1 MLFHQSP
8 SIAPTTRKTL
18 LRTEVATADTWDLTR
33 LYPLESDWDAALKF
47 YADRFPEYLGFKG
60 SLHQSAAQLQ
70 RCLEFDR
77 ELDLVAERLGH
88 YASLK
93 SSEDSSDNENLS
105 REARFQHVM
114 IQAAELAAFLTP
126 EIQAID
132 DATFAIYLSSPELN
146 EWKIKLTKLRR
157 YKAHVLSEK
166 EERLLAMASLPLGG
180 VQETFSQLTNVDMS
194 FGPITDEKGVQ
205 VELSHGLFS
214 SFLVKSDPGLR
225 RKAFH
230 QYYEEFKSHRYT
242 LASTL
247 IHSIKTDVF
256 QAKARNHS
264 SAREAS
270 LFSDNV
276 PISVY
281 DNLIASVRQHL
292 APLHEYYELRQRVL
306 GLSELHFYDTY
317 VPMTAK
323 VELKTSFDEACQM
336 VVSALHPLGAEYT
349 QALAQGFQNRWVDRY
364 ETKGKRS
371 GAFSS
376 SSFGNPPYILMN
388 YKEDVFSDVYTLA
401 HEAGHSM
408 HTWYSQR
415 EQRFQDYHYPIFLA
429 EVASTFNE
437 ELLTHH
443 LLQKTDDPKMR
454 AYIINRQVDD
464 IRATLIRQTM
474 FAEFEKITHAMDEA
488 GEPLTLESL
497 CAAYRELLV
506 TYHGPGMVIDEV
518 LELECLRIPHF
529 YSAFYV
535 YKYATGISAALSLS
549 QQVLEGDATV
559 QNRYL
564 NFLKSGGSRFPL
576 ETLQIAGVSGGCLE
590 IIWPTSERT
599 ARALVSAWFFFR
611 VQKIN

>member
-1 MLFHQSP
+1 MLFFDSP
-8 SIAPTTRKTL
+8 STLPIPHKTRLRSEVPTS
-18 LRTEVATADTWDLTR
+18 DTWDLSK
-33 LYPLESDWDAALKF
+33 LYLSDTEWDTDLKT
-47 YADRFPEYLGFKG
+47 YSERFPLYLDFRGT
-60 SLHQSAAQLQ
+60 LDQSAQ
-70 RCLEFDR
+70 RLLECLEFDR
-77 ELDLVAERLGH
+77 ELDLIAERLGH
-88 YASLK
+88 FVSLR
-93 SSEDSSDNENLS
+93 SSEDSSSDANLA

-114 IQAAELAAFLTP
+114 IQAAETAAFLTP
-126 EIQAID
+126 EIQAISDANFFHFVD
-132 DATFAIYLSSPELN
+132 DACLSA
-146 EWKIKLTKLRR
+146 WKIKLLKLRR
-157 YKAHVLSEK
+157 YKPHVLSEK
-166 EERLLAMASLPLGG
+166 EERLLAMVSLPLGG

-194 FGPITDEKGVQ
+194 FGSIHDEKGREL
-205 VELSHGLFS
+205 ELSHGTFS
-214 SFLVKSDPGLR
+214 SFLVKKDPELR
-225 RKAFH
+225 RQAFH

-270 LFSDNV
+270 LFSDAV
-276 PISVY
+276 PTSVY
-281 DNLIASVRQHL
+281 DRLISTVRANLT
-292 APLHEYYELRQRVL
+292 PLHEYYELRKEVL
-306 GLSELHFYDTY
+306 GLKELHFYDTY
-317 VPMTAK
+317 VPMTAS
-323 VELKTSFDEACQM
+323 VEMKTSFDHAAALVQE
-336 VVSALHPLGAEYT
+336 SLHPLGQEYT
-349 QALAQGFQNRWVDRY
+349 SGLGEGFASRWVDRY

-376 SSFGNPPYILMN
+376 SSYGNPPYMLMN

-443 LLQKTDDPKMR
+443 LLEKTDDPQMR

-488 GEPLTLESL
+488 GEPLTLDSL
-497 CAAYRELLV
+497 CATYRELLRA
-506 TYHGPGMVIDEV
+506 YHGPSMVLDEV
-518 LELECLRIPHF
+518 LDLECLRIPHF

-549 QQVLEGDATV
+549 QQVLEGGEKERI
-559 QNRYL
+559 RYL
-564 NFLKSGGSRFPL
+564 SFLKSGGSRYPL
-576 ETLQIAGVSGGCLE
+576 DTLRLAGVDMESPE
-590 IIWPTSERT
+590 PIE
-599 ARALVSAWFFFR
+599 AALKLFAKR
-611 VQKIN
+611 VKELKTLL

>member
-1 MLFHQSP
+1 MLLLDVAVTASAEPQ
-8 SIAPTTRKTL
+8 KTL
-18 LRTEVATADTWDLTR
+18 LRRDVPDKDTWDLGI
-33 LYPLESDWDAALKF
+33 LYPQEAVWDADLKR
-47 YADRFPEYLGFKG
+47 YSDQFPRYLEFK
-60 SLHQSAAQLQ
+60 STLSQSASRLKE
-70 RCLEFDR
+70 CLEFDR
-77 ELDLVAERLGH
+77 ELDLMAERLGH

-93 SSEDSSDNENLS
+93 SSEDSSSNENLA

-114 IQAAELAAFLTP
+114 TQAAELAAFLTP

-132 DATFAIYLSSPELN
+132 DATFEKFLNDSSLT
-146 EWKIKLTKLRR
+146 EWKTKLTKLRR
-157 YKAHVLSEK
+157 YKPHVLSEK
-166 EERLLAMASLPLGG
+166 EERLLAMASAPLGG
-180 VQETFSQLTNVDMS
+180 VQETFSQLTNVDMT
-194 FGPITDEKGVQ
+194 FGLIKDEKGSE
-205 VELSHGLFS
+205 VELSHGMFS
-214 SFLVKSDPGLR
+214 SFLVKKDPELR

-230 QYYEEFKSHRYT
+230 QYYEEFKGHRYT

-256 QAKARNHS
+256 QAKARHHA

-270 LFSDNV
+270 LFSDKV
-276 PISVY
+276 PVSVY
-281 DNLIASVRQHL
+281 DNLIRTVRSHL
-292 APLHEYYELRQRVL
+292 APLHEYYELRKQML
-306 GLSELHFYDTY
+306 GLKKLHFYDTY
-317 VPMTAK
+317 VPMTER
-323 VELKTSFDEACQM
+323 VELKTSFDQGCRKVLE
-336 VVSALHPLGAEYT
+336 ALHPLGTEYVNV
-349 QALAQGFQNRWVDRY
+349 LEKGFQSRWVDRY

-376 SSFGNPPYILMN
+376 SSYGNPPYILMN

-437 ELLTHH
+437 ELLTHD

-474 FAEFEKITHAMDEA
+474 FAEFEKTVHAMDEA
-488 GEPLTLESL
+488 GDPLTLESL
-497 CAAYRELLV
+497 CSVYRELLNA
-506 TYHGPGMVIDEV
+506 YHGSGMVIDDV

-549 QQVLEGDATV
+549 QQVLEGGEPV
-559 QNRYL
+559 RERYL
-564 NFLKSGGSRFPL
+564 RFLKSGGSHFPL
-576 ETLQIAGVSGGCLE
+576 ETLQTAGVDMASPQPVE
-590 IIWPTSERT
+590 D
-599 ARALVSAWFFFR
+599 ALKLFAQR
-611 VQKIN
+611 VKELKELL